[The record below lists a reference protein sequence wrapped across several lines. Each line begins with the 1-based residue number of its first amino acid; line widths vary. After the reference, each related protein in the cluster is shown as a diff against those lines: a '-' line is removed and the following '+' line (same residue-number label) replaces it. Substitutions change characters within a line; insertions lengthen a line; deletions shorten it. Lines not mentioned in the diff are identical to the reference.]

1 VNINLNGEERIVRPG
16 ATISDLVE
24 ELGVPT
30 RGVAVA
36 LDHVIVP
43 RSAWAGTVVVVGA
56 RVDVVTAMQGG

>member
-1 VNINLNGEERIVRPG
+1 MNIHLNGEERIVRPG
-16 ATISDLVE
+16 ATVSDLVE
-24 ELGVPT
+24 ELGVPS

-43 RSAWAGTVVVVGA
+43 RSAWGRTVVTVGA

>member
-1 VNINLNGEERIVRPG
+1 MNINLNGEERIVRPG
-16 ATISDLVE
+16 ATVSDLVE

-43 RSAWAGTVVVVGA
+43 RSAWARTVVAVGA

>member
-16 ATISDLVE
+16 ATVSDLVE

-43 RSAWAGTVVVVGA
+43 RSAWTRTVVTVGA